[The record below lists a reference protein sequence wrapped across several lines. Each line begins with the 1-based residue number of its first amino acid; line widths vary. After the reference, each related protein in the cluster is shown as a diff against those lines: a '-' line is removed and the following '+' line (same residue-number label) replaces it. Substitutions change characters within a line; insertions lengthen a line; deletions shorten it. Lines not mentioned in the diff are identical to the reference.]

1 MTLLP
6 VHECPNDP
14 PAAQLSGGAPPCSDQ
29 CSLASVG
36 AMLSNEDI
44 TTVPPS
50 EENQL
55 RTPRPLSTFVRLVSG
70 MWVNSGPQ
78 PRQPMA
84 PVVQWLSSF
93 SCSPLGGS
101 PLSPLTA
108 GQLPLAQLYLD
119 SDEQRGSVKMWCW

>member
-6 VHECPNDP
+6 VHSCPNDP

-55 RTPRPLSTFVRLVSG
+55 RTPRPLWSQELDVKTGERWRELAKVRGGGNGDVLTSTRVRLVIG
-70 MWVNSGPQ
+70 M
-78 PRQPMA
+78 
-84 PVVQWLSSF
+84 
-93 SCSPLGGS
+93 
-101 PLSPLTA
+101 
-108 GQLPLAQLYLD
+108 
-119 SDEQRGSVKMWCW
+119 